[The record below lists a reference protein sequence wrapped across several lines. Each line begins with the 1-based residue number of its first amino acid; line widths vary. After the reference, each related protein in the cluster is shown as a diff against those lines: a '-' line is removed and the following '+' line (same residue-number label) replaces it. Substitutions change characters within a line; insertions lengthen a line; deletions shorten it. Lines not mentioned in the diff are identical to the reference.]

1 METEGTVSP
10 ETATEAR
17 VHYDSL
23 ESTAKEV
30 VREVAKAMAFD
41 GDEYDQRVTDD
52 VIETTQDTLF
62 ASRLAVTIGT
72 REEFEQW
79 QAEADHDVIEVG
91 SEHVDN
97 IVWHAPPATE
107 TAVAATF
114 QDKQEAAVETLRRQA
129 FGRLYRD
136 LLDEST
142 EDGQ

>member
-1 METEGTVSP
+1 MDTEGTLLP
-10 ETATEAR
+10 ETATAAR
-17 VHYDSL
+17 RQYDSL
-23 ESTAKEV
+23 ESTATEV
-30 VREVAKAMAFD
+30 VREVAKAMEFG

-52 VIETTQDTLF
+52 VIETARDTLF

-79 QAEADHDVIEVG
+79 QAEADHEVIEVG

-97 IVWHAPPATE
+97 VVWHAPPATE

-129 FGRLYRD
+129 FGRLYRE

-142 EDGQ
+142 EDEQ

>member
-1 METEGTVSP
+1 MESEGTVSP

-17 VHYDSL
+17 AHYDSL
-23 ESTAKEV
+23 ESTAKGV
-30 VREVAKAMAFD
+30 VREVAKAMEF
-41 GDEYDQRVTDD
+41 GSDEYDQRVTEG
-52 VIETTQDTLF
+52 VIETAQDTLF

-72 REEFEQW
+72 REEFEEW
-79 QAEADHDVIEVG
+79 QAETDHDVIEVG

-97 IVWHAPPATE
+97 VAWHAPPATE

-129 FGRLYRD
+129 FGRLYRE

-142 EDGQ
+142 EGEQ